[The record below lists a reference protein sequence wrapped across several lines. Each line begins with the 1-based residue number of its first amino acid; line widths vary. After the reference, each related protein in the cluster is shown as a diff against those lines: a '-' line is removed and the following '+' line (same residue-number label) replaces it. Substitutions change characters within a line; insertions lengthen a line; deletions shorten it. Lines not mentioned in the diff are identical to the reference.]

1 MNHSK
6 KGDIS
11 LSMNFLVIII
21 ISIVVLGMGL
31 TLLYKLFSTAEE
43 QKAHLD
49 AKTEDELRRLLI
61 DQGKQLALPFNT
73 ISLHGKESYTFGLG
87 ILNIY
92 TDNQEFNIIVTL
104 SASDPEGIT
113 IDTLKWLLYL
123 KDTFTIPPGGHKT
136 IPILV
141 EVPGD
146 APKGKYIFDVEVRR
160 GNEERYANK
169 QKFIVSVI

>member
-11 LSMNFLVIII
+11 LSMNFLVVII

-43 QKAHLD
+43 QKAQLD

-61 DQGKQLALPFNT
+61 DQGKQVALPFNT
-73 ISLHGKESYTFGLG
+73 VSLHGKESYIFGLG
-87 ILNIY
+87 ILNID
-92 TDNQEFNIIVTL
+92 TDNDQFMVSVSLATT
-104 SASDPEGIT
+104 DPAGIT
-113 IDTLKWLLYL
+113 IDPSEWLLYFQ
-123 KDTFTIPPGGHKT
+123 DQFTIPSGGHKT

-146 APKGKYIFDVEVRR
+146 APNGKYIFDVEVRR
-160 GNEERYANK
+160 GTGGRYANK